1 MRGEKGGKYD
11 NGIVCDSEESSHYRY
26 IRQLTKYGH

>member
-1 MRGEKGGKYD
+1 MDEEEMKGEKGGKYD

-26 IRQLTKYGH
+26 